1 MNTDKKRF
9 HYLARGVIFVDGKV
23 LLAHQI
29 KADNTFLPGGHIE
42 HGENAKTALIREI
55 EEELGMTPLVGRFI
69 GAVEHAWVDA
79 FDNHEIN
86 LLFEV
91 VITGLDASV
100 APQSQEGHL
109 EFIWSR
115 PEDLEFHNLLP
126 KPMIKCLKLLANTD
140 TAYWGSSIGEWT

>member
-1 MNTDKKRF
+1 MKKYRF
-9 HYLARGVIFVDGKV
+9 HYLVRGIILVDGKV

-42 HGENAKTALIREI
+42 HGENAKNALVREI
-55 EEELGMTPLVGRFI
+55 EEELGMTPVVGRFI
-69 GAVEHAWVDA
+69 GAVEHAWVDD

-91 VITGLDASV
+91 FIPGLDSSAS
-100 APQSQEGHL
+100 PQSNEGHL

-115 PEDLEFHNLLP
+115 PEDLEFHHLLP
-126 KPMIKCLKLLANTD
+126 GPMIGCLKNWRD
-140 TAYWGSSIGEWT
+140 GCHVYWGSSIQG